1 MHPNATSSQPRL
13 AWLALAAIA
22 GQVALLASA
31 WLLPLVSE
39 YDLISDNIS
48 ELVLGRFGWVQT
60 IAFVI
65 GGLGT
70 IALAYALRQ
79 LTQGTWGSRVGA
91 FLIGIYGA
99 GAVLV
104 AAFPTDRIDRPE
116 DVWSQSTTGMIH
128 ITVSLIS
135 FMAMIVAMF
144 ILFRTFLLDSRWR
157 TLTPWIVLLPCA
169 SLSLM
174 LGQGESPHGGLLQ
187 RLLVSMIGT
196 WLLIVA
202 NRVRTL
208 AQAPLTGTEADT
220 LTHVTGGDRTGRARP
235 A

>member
-1 MHPNATSSQPRL
+1 MHPNTTSSQPRL
-13 AWLALAAIA
+13 AWLALAAIT

-31 WLLPLVSE
+31 WLLPVISE

-48 ELVLGRFGWVQT
+48 ELVLGRFGWIQT
-60 IAFVI
+60 FAFVL

-70 IALAYALRQ
+70 LALAYAVRQ
-79 LTQGTWGSRVGA
+79 LTQDTWSSRLGAVLVG
-91 FLIGIYGA
+91 LYGV

-116 DVWSQSTTGMIH
+116 DVWTQSTTGMIH
-128 ITVSLIS
+128 ISISLVS
-135 FMAMIVAMF
+135 FAGMIVAMF

-157 TLTPWIVLLPCA
+157 PLTPWIVLLPCA

-174 LGQGESPHGGLLQ
+174 LGQGEGPHGGLLQ
-187 RLLVSMIGT
+187 RLLVSTIGAWILT
-196 WLLIVA
+196 VA
-202 NRVRTL
+202 TRVRTL
-208 AQAPLTGTEADT
+208 VQAPSTASAADAH
-220 LTHVTGGDRTGRARP
+220 THATGGESTGRTRP